1 MGPSPIR
8 LGLIG
13 DNIAASSSPALH
25 RLAGRLTG
33 LTVSYDLL
41 RPADLGK
48 SFEQVL
54 AFAQAD
60 GYRGLNITY
69 PYKERVVAHLDVP
82 DPAVRAIGACN
93 TVLFGAGRPQGW
105 NTDFSGF
112 MAGYRH
118 VFGDRVPG
126 RVAMAGAGGVGRA
139 IAFGLCQLGASE
151 LRLFDVDAGKAAA
164 VAEALRSLPVTS
176 TVVVASSIEDAC
188 RDADGLVNS
197 TPVGMVGIGGC
208 PFPVDCIRGRR
219 WVFDAVYTPVETP
232 FIVAARQA
240 GLEVMSGYELFFH
253 QGVDAFRHFTG
264 RDVPQAALR
273 EALKHGEGRVPA

>member
-1 MGPSPIR
+1 MGPSSIR

-25 RLAGRLTG
+25 RIAGRLTG
-33 LTVSYDLL
+33 LTVTYDLL

-48 SFEQVL
+48 SFEEVL
-54 AFAQAD
+54 AWAEAD

-69 PYKERVVAHLDVP
+69 PYKERVIAHLDVP

-93 TVLFGAGRPQGW
+93 TVLFGAGKPQGW

-112 MAGYRH
+112 VAGYRH
-118 VFGDRVPG
+118 VFGDRPPG

-139 IAFGLCQLGASE
+139 IAFGLCQRGASE
-151 LRLFDVDAGKAAA
+151 LRLFDVDAGKATA
-164 VAEALRSLPVTS
+164 VAEALRSLPVKT
-176 TVVVASSIEDAC
+176 TVVVAKSIADAC

-197 TPVGMVGIGGC
+197 TPIGMVGIGGC
-208 PFPVDCIRGRR
+208 PFPADCISGQR
-219 WVFDAVYTPVETP
+219 WAFDAVYTPVETP

-240 GLEVMSGYELFFH
+240 GLEVMSGYELFFF

-264 RDVPQAALR
+264 RDVPQDALR
-273 EALKHGEGRVPA
+273 EALKQGEDQVPA

>member
-1 MGPSPIR
+1 MDPTPIR

-13 DNIAASSSPALH
+13 DNIAASRSPALH
-25 RLAGRLTG
+25 RLGGRLTG
-33 LTVSYDLL
+33 LAVSYDLL

-48 SFEQVL
+48 TFEEVL
-54 AFAQAD
+54 TWAEVD

-69 PYKERVVAHLDVP
+69 PYKERVIGHLDVP
-82 DPAVRAIGACN
+82 DQAVRAIGACN
-93 TVLFGAGRPQGW
+93 TVLFGAGKPQGW
-105 NTDFSGF
+105 NTDYSGF

-118 VFGDRVPG
+118 VFGDRAPG

-151 LRLFDVDAGKAAA
+151 LRLFDVDGGKAAA
-164 VAEALRSLPVTS
+164 VAEALRSLPVKT
-176 TVVVASSIEDAC
+176 TVVVAKSIEDAC

-197 TPVGMVGIGGC
+197 TPIGMVGIGGC
-208 PFPVDCIRGRR
+208 PFPADCIRGRR

-232 FIVAARQA
+232 FIVAAQQA
-240 GLEVMSGYELFFH
+240 GLEVMSGYELFFY

-273 EALKHGEGRVPA
+273 QALMQGEGQVPA